1 MSKSFTAPEKFIR
14 LLKNEAVAVSYRVLK
29 RRLIEIE
36 LFVLKGIEELTVRL
50 EKGNL
55 ECQNIQETYYRLAAN
70 TLLPLFSSVRDLNL
84 LEPYS
89 YPELSIKLRL
99 EGQQQPTHSYLT
111 IPYTFLNFAEER
123 EGGGKKSR
131 IKTKLC
137 LEKLPINPK
146 RLRILSQVFKV
157 WSKRHFKGHS
167 EFETSFSIGEHDF
180 GLRLLEERDTFALE
194 LEGRGEERLSRLIDF
209 FSRLIC

>member
-1 MSKSFTAPEKFIR
+1 MS
-14 LLKNEAVAVSYRVLK
+14 VSYRVLK
-29 RRLIEIE
+29 RRLIEVE
-36 LFVLKGIEELTVRL
+36 LFVHRNLDELTLRL

-55 ECQNIQETYYRLAAN
+55 ECQNITETYHHLTAN
-70 TLLPLFSSVRDLNL
+70 TLLPLFSSVRDINL
-84 LEPYS
+84 LEPYRF
-89 YPELSIKLRL
+89 PELSL
-99 EGQQQPTHSYLT
+99 EVRQQGQQQSAQMHLA
-111 IPYTFLNFAEER
+111 IPYSFLNFAEER
-123 EGGGKKSR
+123 EGLGRKSR

-157 WSKRHFKGHS
+157 WSKRHFKGQS

-180 GLRLLEERDTFALE
+180 GLRLVEERETFALE